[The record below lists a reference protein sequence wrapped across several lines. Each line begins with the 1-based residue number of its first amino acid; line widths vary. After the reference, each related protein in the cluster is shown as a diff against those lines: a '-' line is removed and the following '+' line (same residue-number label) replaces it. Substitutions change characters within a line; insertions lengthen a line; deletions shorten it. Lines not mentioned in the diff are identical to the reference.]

1 MSQISIR
8 ETSLPGVGVQHDF
21 ETETGT
27 RVGVI
32 THHSGRRD
40 FLIFSPN
47 DPDLC
52 ASSTSFTEQ
61 ESQLL
66 GELFGASKVVETIG
80 HIQQNIAGLAIDWIP
95 VQEGWA
101 CNNVNIRGLGLSATG
116 TLIIAVIRGEE
127 TIPAPGADFRVK
139 SGDTVVVIGKP
150 EGIRQ
155 ASELMRGEVT

>member
-1 MSQISIR
+1 MSQINIR
-8 ETSLPGVGVQHDF
+8 ETKLPGVGVQHDF

-32 THHSGRRD
+32 THHTGRRD

-52 ASSTSFTEQ
+52 ASSTTFNEQ
-61 ESQLL
+61 EAQLL
-66 GELFGASKVVETIG
+66 GELFGASKVVETISN
-80 HIQQNIAGLAIDWIP
+80 IQQSIAGLAIDWIP

-101 CNNVNIRGLGLSATG
+101 CNNASIRGLGLSHTG

-127 TIPAPGADFRVK
+127 TFPAPGADFRVLA
-139 SGDTVVVIGKP
+139 GDTVVVIGKP
-150 EGIRQ
+150 EGIRE
-155 ASELMRGEVT
+155 ANELMRGVVT